1 MLQNT
6 YPYCVVQKKTVILQR
21 ILSFRMRGSRNS
33 NILRLIDW
41 WTVGMFLLLVLFGWL
56 NIYGAI
62 YTFEQT
68 SIFDFS
74 NRAGKQF
81 VWIVGALVLGGVLL
95 MIDDKTYDVLAY
107 ILYGLVLVLL
117 FVTPFLARDIKGSLS
132 WLIIGPIRIQPAEF
146 AKCVTALAL
155 AKYMGRYE
163 YQLRSW
169 RDLVV
174 PFALI
179 GVPMLIIMV
188 LQKETGSALVFGA
201 FLLVFYRQGM
211 SGYVLWCC
219 VTAILLFIISV
230 RFGTLL
236 LPIGEGNVGMLSCML
251 MITAILLGFI
261 DRDSRSKWEILWL
274 ALAVGLAYGIGL
286 LLTLWI
292 PVNFNY
298 LSVSIAVIVALYTI
312 GKGIYFRRPKLI
324 WVAAFSVACILYT
337 HACDFVFT
345 KVLQPHQRVR
355 IEVLLGMKEDLMG
368 AGYNVNQSKI
378 AIGSGGFTGKG
389 YLNGTQ
395 TKLQYVPEQD
405 TDFIFCT
412 VGEEW
417 GFIGSV
423 SVLIVYLAFIL
434 RIIKIAERQKDKF
447 SQIYAYSVASI
458 FFFHLTI
465 NVGMVLGIL
474 PVIGIPLPFLSYGGS
489 SLWGF
494 TILLFIMLRLDA
506 AQMEKLN

>member
-1 MLQNT
+1 
-6 YPYCVVQKKTVILQR
+6 
-21 ILSFRMRGSRNS
+21 MRGSRNS
-33 NILRLIDW
+33 NVLRLLDW
-41 WTVGMFLLLVLFGWL
+41 WTIGMFLLLVLFGWL
-56 NIYGAI
+56 NIYGAS
-62 YTFEQT
+62 YTFDQT
-68 SIFDFS
+68 DIFDF
-74 NRAGKQF
+74 NHRAGKQF
-81 VWIVGALVLGGVLL
+81 VWIIGSLVLGGILL
-95 MIDDKTYDVLAY
+95 MIDYKTYDVLAY
-107 ILYGLVLVLL
+107 ILYGAMLILL
-117 FVTPFLARDIKGSLS
+117 LITPLLAHNIKGSLS
-132 WLIIGPIRIQPAEF
+132 WISMGPISLQPAEF

-169 RDLVV
+169 RDLIL
-174 PFALI
+174 PFAIL

-188 LQKETGSALVFGA
+188 LQRETGSALVFGA

-219 VTAILLFIISV
+219 VAAVALFILSV
-230 RFGTLL
+230 RFGATP
-236 LPIGEGNVGMLSCML
+236 LPIGAGSVGMLTCML
-251 MITAILLGFI
+251 LLTAILLGFI
-261 DRDSRSKWEILWL
+261 DRESRYKWEMPIVAGVILL
-274 ALAVGLAYGIGL
+274 LYTIAL
-286 LLTLWI
+286 LLTIWL
-292 PVNFNY
+292 PVNFNFI
-298 LSVSIAVIVALYTI
+298 SVAIAALCTLYAL
-312 GKGIYFRRPKLI
+312 GKGIYYRRPKLI
-324 WVAAFSVACILYT
+324 WVAVFTIICIAYT
-337 HACDFVFT
+337 HVCDFVFT
-345 KVLQPHQRVR
+345 KVLQSHQRAR

-378 AIGSGGFTGKG
+378 AIGSGGFIGKG

-417 GFIGSV
+417 GFVGAV
-423 SVLIVYLAFIL
+423 GVLIIYLCFIL

-458 FFFHLTI
+458 FLFHLTI
-465 NVGMVLGIL
+465 NVGMVLGLL
-474 PVIGIPLPFLSYGGS
+474 PVIGIPLPFFSYGGS

>member
-1 MLQNT
+1 
-6 YPYCVVQKKTVILQR
+6 
-21 ILSFRMRGSRNS
+21 MRGSRNS
-33 NILRLIDW
+33 NVLRSVDW
-41 WTVGMFLLLVLFGWL
+41 WTIGMFLLLVLFGWI
-56 NIYGAI
+56 NIYGAS
-62 YTFEQT
+62 YTFDQT
-68 SIFDFS
+68 GIFDF
-74 NRAGKQF
+74 NHRAGKQF
-81 VWIVGALVLGGVLL
+81 VWIIGSIVLGSILL
-95 MIDDKTYDVLAY
+95 MIDYKTYDVLAY
-107 ILYGLVLVLL
+107 ILYGAMLILL
-117 FVTPFLARDIKGSLS
+117 LITPFLAHDIKGSLS
-132 WLIIGPIRIQPAEF
+132 WLTIGPVSLQPAEF

-163 YQLRSW
+163 YQLRTW
-169 RDLVV
+169 RDLIV
-174 PFALI
+174 PFAILA
-179 GVPMLIIMV
+179 VPMLIIMV
-188 LQKETGSALVFGA
+188 LQRETGSALVFGA

-219 VTAILLFIISV
+219 VAAIALFIVSV
-230 RFGTLL
+230 RFGGTE
-236 LPIGEGNVGMLSCML
+236 LPIGTGSVGMLTCML
-251 MITAILLGFI
+251 MLTAILLGFI
-261 DRDSRSKWEILWL
+261 DRESRSKWEMPIVAGVVLL
-274 ALAVGLAYGIGL
+274 LYGIAL
-286 LLTLWI
+286 LLAIWL

-298 LSVSIAVIVALYTI
+298 VSVVIAALCTIYTL
-312 GKGIYFRRPKLI
+312 GKGIYYRRAKLI
-324 WVAAFSVACILYT
+324 GVAVFTIVCIAYT
-337 HACDFVFT
+337 HACDLVFT

-355 IEVLLGMKEDLMG
+355 IEVLLGMKEDPMG

-378 AIGSGGFTGKG
+378 AIGSGGFIGKG

-417 GFIGSV
+417 GFLGSV
-423 SVLIVYLAFIL
+423 CVLIVYLCFIL

-458 FFFHLTI
+458 FLFHLTI
-465 NVGMVLGIL
+465 NVGMVLGLL
-474 PVIGIPLPFLSYGGS
+474 PVIGIPLPFFSYGGS